1 MQHSAW
7 HPAGAQYVLNKWN
20 NPSFVLLSLSLQ
32 IYFTCW
38 SISTQRLET
47 LLSSTLQEASAQS
60 RRLVAYVE
68 NNEHIESLDVKQSP
82 DPSLHHFQCSGTEH
96 ILTLGWSPRNNCFFF
111 FFSEIAS
118 LSSGQVPEMASESQL
133 FNNLPT
139 DRSDCSSNSRTGMH
153 SRGTV
158 HSLSH
163 RGLRQTAVEWIGQR

>member
-20 NPSFVLLSLSLQ
+20 NPFFVLLSLSLQ

-82 DPSLHHFQCSGTEH
+82 DPSIISNVQAQSISWHWDGVLET
-96 ILTLGWSPRNNCFFF
+96 IAF